1 MDVYSSPILY
11 DALHK
16 NYNWDFK
23 LLKSIKKKIKTPVL
37 ELASGTGRLTKFF
50 LNNGF
55 DYTGIDTNLV
65 FIEEAR
71 RKYKDRVDFV
81 IEDVRKFNMKKK
93 FNFIF
98 MSYNSFQHILTDD
111 DVKSCLRCVKHHLT
125 EGGLFLISMSIP
137 KTSLLHRGKNKLFAA
152 TDIFEYQNYKCQFME
167 ENNYDEKKQIN
178 HIKWYLKR
186 NDKIERVSYNFDF
199 RLFFPHQID
208 IFLSECNLLIK
219 KKSSDIYGT
228 PINEKSLVQIYECG
242 K

>member
-1 MDVYSSPILY
+1 MS
-11 DALHK
+11 
-16 NYNWDFK
+16 F
-23 LLKSIKKKIKTPVL
+23 TPL
-37 ELASGTGRLTKFF
+37 RCEMSFTPNRHET
-50 LNNGF
+50 
-55 DYTGIDTNLV
+55 
-65 FIEEAR
+65 
-71 RKYKDRVDFV
+71 
-81 IEDVRKFNMKKK
+81 
-93 FNFIF
+93 
-98 MSYNSFQHILTDD
+98 SYNSFQHILTDD
-111 DVKSCLRCVKHHLT
+111 DVKSCLRCVEHHLT

-228 PINEKSLVQIYECG
+228 PINEKKEFRETRQHWIKMEQDRKQKKEWSRRHHPLADGLEMQISLCRKQTHPFE
-242 K
+242 KH